1 LETLWLIVFGGF
13 VLLEFS
19 TTQLICIWFA
29 GGALASFVCAL
40 LNLSILLQAVVFVLV
55 SGLLLIFTKKFVSKL
70 KSKSDVKTNAE
81 ALIGQSAVVTE
92 GISNIDSRGSV
103 KIRGLEWSARSTD
116 DSEIP
121 ENSYVTVKEIDGVK
135 LIVEKNI

>member
-1 LETLWLIVFGGF
+1 METLWLIVFGGF